1 MSPNY
6 VDLESRYNSEISTH
20 DSESLTE
27 RVVLQ
32 ASPGIVR
39 CINRLVLARR
49 KEMRGR
55 YAIDC
60 PLKNGGKVFFGI
72 RMRYLER
79 GSGGDSG
86 G

>member
-1 MSPNY
+1 MNPNY
-6 VDLESRYNSEISTH
+6 VDLESRYNSEICSH

-49 KEMRGR
+49 KEMRER
-55 YAIDC
+55 YTIDC
-60 PLKNGGKVFFGI
+60 PLKDRDKVFFGV
-72 RMRYLER
+72 RMRYLGK